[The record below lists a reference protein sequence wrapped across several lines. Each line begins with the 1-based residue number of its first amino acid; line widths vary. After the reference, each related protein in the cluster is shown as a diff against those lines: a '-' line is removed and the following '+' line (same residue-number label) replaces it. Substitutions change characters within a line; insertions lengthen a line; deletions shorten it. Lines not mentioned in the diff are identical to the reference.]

1 VSETAHVE
9 LRVNECRPL
18 VGGDMTPDGDELLLK
33 SDGKV
38 MYFRRG
44 AASVVGPEILLA
56 TSQDLIS

>member
-1 VSETAHVE
+1 
-9 LRVNECRPL
+9 VNECRPL